1 VQDLDW
7 AKSDGDR
14 NELIDGATP
23 ADDGEKTRD
32 AMLDKADKLQ
42 KEDLKAVD
50 RMKAKVT
57 DTQQV
62 RAFH

>member
-1 VQDLDW
+1 LDW

-14 NELIDGATP
+14 KELIDGASP

-32 AMLDKADKLQ
+32 AMLDKADKIQ

-50 RMKAKVT
+50 RMNAKIA

-62 RAFH
+62 CFD